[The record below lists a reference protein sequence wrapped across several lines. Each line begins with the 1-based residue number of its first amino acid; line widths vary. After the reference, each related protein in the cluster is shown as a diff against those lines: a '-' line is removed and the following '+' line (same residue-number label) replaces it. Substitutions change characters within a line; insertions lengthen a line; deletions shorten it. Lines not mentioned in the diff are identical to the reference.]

1 MAKKMKIKLKKTSPK
16 LKKALNGVALG
27 DEKALDIGEDSFN
40 PESKQLL
47 YNAFK
52 DAGYFDDYAVSTR
65 MTNNESGYDFTKPLF
80 DKELGQFQQPVKEQ
94 NNTQFPKSKKFQPN
108 IQGSRSSTETFMT
121 GLRNL
126 PDAIKDPSNPAA
138 WAAVGDLPMTGTKA
152 ILEQVGARKTNN
164 RLNKQSV
171 EQFQDAQTLN
181 FLNNYNDSQ
190 YGTTNIGMAKHGKLI
205 KYPEGG
211 RTPIKGTKE
220 QYDRWKDSSDLNLYT
235 NLQHQLEPS
244 WSVIQGNAL
253 QNLGIGQDSDF
264 AKNQHRLFSTADSL
278 IRHNPRLE
286 WGTYGDPFA
295 DLKGQNSLREQYSS
309 RGGNSPDIR
318 SKGNVIKPSNF
329 WTGSAAN
336 HDYIQP
342 VQPIIYQPEAINPI
356 QGGHRFD
363 DNKTAWNG
371 TFQQIQNQTQRI
383 NPLDLLQRPKEQ
395 PINIQSAKPDLLQGS
410 DINMFNPIPFEK
422 GTYFTRERQSQEQ
435 SGGTDYFDKKTG
447 KLMGTYED
455 GGIAKYKSMNQGGMA
470 NVEVENLETIQTP
483 DGLIDTAYGN
493 THARGGIPMM
503 LEEGSKVFSEKLKH
517 PEKKKSFAKLAKKF
531 ETKKDFENL
540 ESPVAD
546 NINKFTA
553 DLNIQFKNKASDE
566 LFAEQENLK
575 LNGVFGEKVKNNTMK
590 DYEMKYGGL
599 TKMDGKSGK
608 NVVDNEPPRSGTKGI
623 GAEFFGGNLDNVYE
637 YAKKLGYSGKKNIG
651 DLQEFAVRVDPIGV
665 SNYMEL
671 VSPNNKAL
679 DMFNQKR
686 KDAGLKPIDRNNLTD
701 FSWSY
706 FSPEERREAFKDKK
720 WDFRFPVINKPQIT
734 PKTVTTPQAKQLRPS
749 EKLEIPA
756 STPIEKGK
764 YNNQGFKAIPVVQPF
779 QEPYLES
786 PVARFT
792 FNPNLIDYRN
802 QNPDFTEIDRQYQG
816 ATTGDPR
823 IDANLFAKTLNAK
836 NQIAFGTQAQN
847 RQGQMQVDQYNAGSL
862 DRLQQLQYGED
873 NTYRGLV
880 NQMRGALNTQ
890 KLMDRSVAQSNAQ
903 KQMDYYNFTLPTI
916 DTLYGAD
923 PNEQYIKK
931 GNPLKQYQKYGGK
944 IKPKFKK
951 KSSK

>member
-1 MAKKMKIKLKKTSPK
+1 MIKIKNKKTGQIVEIDETNPK
-16 LKKALNGVALG
+16 LLAKYGIKLPKAQEGINFQGVGYNNQLMEDPFSLNPP
-27 DEKALDIGEDSFN
+27 IGEDSFN

-52 DAGYFDDYAVSTR
+52 DAGYFDNYAVSTR

-80 DKELGQFQQPVKEQ
+80 DIQAGQFQQPVKEQ

-152 ILEQVGARKTNN
+152 ILEQRGARKTNN

-181 FLNNYNDSQ
+181 FLNDYNDSQ
-190 YGTTNIGMAKHGKLI
+190 YGTTNIGMAEHGKLI
-205 KYPEGG
+205 KYPDGG

-220 QYDRWKDSSDLNLYT
+220 QYQAYQDSLNLY
-235 NLQHQLEPS
+235 NSEA
-244 WSVIQGNAL
+244 IFINAL
-253 QNLGIGQDSDF
+253 NDVAKPNGFNPQNLRKLNEAERNNEATRRI
-264 AKNQHRLFSTADSL
+264 KPERV
-278 IRHNPRLE
+278 
-286 WGTYGDPFA
+286 Y
-295 DLKGQNSLREQYSS
+295 NSMDTWQP
-309 RGGNSPDIR
+309 GGNPIS
-318 SKGNVIKPSNF
+318 SY
-329 WTGSAAN
+329 
-336 HDYIQP
+336 YINSFKKP
-342 VQPIIYQPEAINPI
+342 VQPIIYQPEVINPI
-356 QGGHRFD
+356 
-363 DNKTAWNG
+363 
-371 TFQQIQNQTQRI
+371 
-383 NPLDLLQRPKEQ
+383 
-395 PINIQSAKPDLLQGS
+395 NIESFKPDLLQGS

-493 THARGGIPMM
+493 THAKGGIPMM

-540 ESPVAD
+540 ESPIAD

-608 NVVDNEPPRSGTKGI
+608 NIVDNEPPRSGTKGI
-623 GAEFFGGNLDNVYE
+623 GAEFFGGNLNNVYE

-651 DLQEFAVRVDPIGV
+651 DLQEFAVRIDPIGV

-734 PKTVTTPQAKQLRPS
+734 PKIVTTPQTKQLRPS

-847 RQGQMQVDQYNAGSL
+847 RQGQMQVDQYNAGAL

-916 DTLYGAD
+916 ETLYGAD

-931 GNPLKQYQKYGGK
+931 GNPLSPYTTTPTKKYGGK

>member
-1 MAKKMKIKLKKTSPK
+1 MAKIRNKKTGEIKEVSDKELTKYGLGGNMPTSKSKMKMKTGGK
-16 LKKALNGVALG
+16 LKKADVGL
-27 DEKALDIGEDSFN
+27 EIGEDSFN

-52 DAGYFDDYAVSTR
+52 DAGYFDNYAVSTR

-80 DKELGQFQQPVKEQ
+80 DIQAGQFQQPVKEQ
-94 NNTQFPKSKKFQPN
+94 NNTQLPKSKKFQPN

-152 ILEQVGARKTNN
+152 ILEQIGTRKTNN

-181 FLNNYNDSQ
+181 FLNDYNDSQ
-190 YGTTNIGMAKHGKLI
+190 YGTTNIGM
-205 KYPEGG
+205 
-211 RTPIKGTKE
+211 
-220 QYDRWKDSSDLNLYT
+220 
-235 NLQHQLEPS
+235 
-244 WSVIQGNAL
+244 
-253 QNLGIGQDSDF
+253 
-264 AKNQHRLFSTADSL
+264 
-278 IRHNPRLE
+278 
-286 WGTYGDPFA
+286 
-295 DLKGQNSLREQYSS
+295 
-309 RGGNSPDIR
+309 
-318 SKGNVIKPSNF
+318 
-329 WTGSAAN
+329 
-336 HDYIQP
+336 
-342 VQPIIYQPEAINPI
+342 
-356 QGGHRFD
+356 
-363 DNKTAWNG
+363 
-371 TFQQIQNQTQRI
+371 
-383 NPLDLLQRPKEQ
+383 
-395 PINIQSAKPDLLQGS
+395 
-410 DINMFNPIPFEK
+410 M
-422 GTYFTRERQSQEQ
+422 
-435 SGGTDYFDKKTG
+435 
-447 KLMGTYED
+447 ED

-483 DGLIDTAYGN
+483 DGLIDTAYGA
-493 THARGGIPMM
+493 THANGGIPMM

-531 ETKKDFENL
+531 ETKKDFDNL
-540 ESPVAD
+540 ESPIAD

-590 DYEMKYGGL
+590 DYEMKYGGLTKTEDGKKLSKEQIYNKYLFHYTSDNERNNSLEDGYGYDHMYHDVLMGKEGLSQEDALDVMSRFRNPPMVEPSQLPDFLKPEEKIAPRYDNRFFSPYNKDGIMEHKYINSKTLNSKQPFGYVMDEFQHGGL

-734 PKTVTTPQAKQLRPS
+734 PKTVTTSEAKQLRPS
-749 EKLEIPA
+749 DKLEIPA

-847 RQGQMQVDQYNAGSL
+847 RQGQMQTDQYNAGSL

-903 KQMDYYNFTLPTI
+903 KQMDYYNFILPTI

-931 GNPLKQYQKYGGK
+931 ENPLKQYQKYGGK